1 MRKIFV
7 KISMEQGNLEEIKAF
22 ESEPSVTQEQE
33 ADDDWS
39 NGSKIF
45 EVDLDEEKTWD
56 VVVTQKNVF
65 QVEAVDETGARRQAE
80 IEIWDETLGDYNFKI
95 DVKEKT

>member
-7 KISMEQGNLEEIKAF
+7 KILMSQGNIEEIKAF

-45 EVDLDEEKTWD
+45 EVDLDEEKTWN

-65 QVEAVDETGARRQAE
+65 QVDAVDENQAKRQAE
-80 IEIWDETLGDYNFKI
+80 IAIWDETCGDYEYEIK
-95 DVKEKT
+95 VKEKA

>member
-7 KISMEQGNLEEIKAF
+7 KVLMSQGNLEEIKAF
-22 ESEPSVTQEQE
+22 ESEPFVTQEQE

-39 NGSKIF
+39 NGSKVF

-65 QVEAVDETGARRQAE
+65 QVKAVDETEARRQAE
-80 IEIWDETLGDYNFKI
+80 IAIWDETLGDYDFKI

>member
-7 KISMEQGNLEEIKAF
+7 KILMSQGNLEEIKAF

-45 EVDLDEEKTWD
+45 EV
-56 VVVTQKNVF
+56 
-65 QVEAVDETGARRQAE
+65 ETG
-80 IEIWDETLGDYNFKI
+80 DGTGPLDH
-95 DVKEKT
+95 DH

>member
-7 KISMEQGNLEEIKAF
+7 KISMEQGNVDEVEAF
-22 ESEPSVTQEQE
+22 ESEPFVTQE

-39 NGSKIF
+39 NGSKVF
-45 EVDLDEEKTWD
+45 EVDLDEKKTWD

-65 QVEAVDETGARRQAE
+65 QVEAVDENQARRQAE
-80 IEIWDETLGDYNFKI
+80 IEIWDETLGDYDFKI
-95 DVKEKT
+95 DVKEKA